1 MQVRIQ
7 NPTTRRWDCIGE
19 IIGKGKNRDY
29 RIKTESVRMYWRN
42 RRFIRKF
49 SGALEDENETVSDE
63 NDKEN
68 DVSEPQELRR
78 STREKKKI
86 VHFTAQ

>member
-1 MQVRIQ
+1 
-7 NPTTRRWDCIGE
+7 
-19 IIGKGKNRDY
+19 
-29 RIKTESVRMYWRN
+29 MYWRN

-49 SGALEDENETVSDE
+49 NGALTDENETVSDE

-78 STREKKKI
+78 NTREKTKI
-86 VHFTAQ
+86 VHFAAQ

>member
-1 MQVRIQ
+1 
-7 NPTTRRWDCIGE
+7 
-19 IIGKGKNRDY
+19 
-29 RIKTESVRMYWRN
+29 MYWRN